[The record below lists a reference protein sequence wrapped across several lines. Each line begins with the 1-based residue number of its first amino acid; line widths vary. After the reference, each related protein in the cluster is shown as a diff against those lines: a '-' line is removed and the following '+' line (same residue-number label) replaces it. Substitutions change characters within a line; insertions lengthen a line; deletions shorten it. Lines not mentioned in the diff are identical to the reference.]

1 MRYITER
8 ELRDQFA
15 SGVPEQYTVPA
26 GCMLTPAAR
35 QYLLDLKLYRHPSP
49 PKTVTSFPGA
59 LNLSVWVAG
68 ALSNGSSATQTK

>member
-15 SGVPEQYTVPA
+15 SGVPDRYDVPS

-35 QYLLDLKLYRHPSP
+35 QYLRI
-49 PKTVTSFPGA
+49 FM
-59 LNLSVWVAG
+59 
-68 ALSNGSSATQTK
+68 TKQMLTE